1 MLQRFFRT
9 LAAPLLL
16 LVLLHGGP
24 SAIAAGG
31 DGKGQNPIQTQIQSQ
46 GQNQIQSTLT
56 PAANAAIAL
65 GQQPMVA
72 APTVPSTDA
81 VIPAPLPQPLP
92 TLPDST
98 VIGAKPVVFGSQIF
112 SGRFANQ
119 GLSGFNPDYQIASG
133 DRITL
138 RMWGALNY
146 EAVQVVDAQGNIF
159 VPSAGPIYVRGVR
172 NQELNQRVDEQIK
185 RTFKANVGVY
195 ATLESAQ
202 PVRVFVTG
210 YVRAPGLYGGL
221 SSDSVLGFLDRAG
234 GIDPDRGSYLDVE
247 VLRGGKL
254 RAKFNLYHFLLDG
267 QLDRLQFQ
275 DGDTVVVR
283 PRQYAVTVQGEAQN
297 TYLFELSAP
306 ELPAADLVKLA
317 QPKPTATHVSIVRN
331 TGVELKSEYHP
342 LAQLAGVHVRSGDLV
357 TFTADKYPTTL
368 LVRIEGAQLGER
380 ALVMPNGARLKDLVA
395 RLNPSPEADLTGLQ
409 LYRKSVQERQ
419 KRSLDLSL
427 RNLETAAL
435 TARSATAE
443 EAALRRQEADLM
455 LSFVAKAQQVQPLGQ
470 VVLTSKEQADQM
482 LLEDGDVVVIPE
494 KQNTVLLSGEVLFPN
509 ALVFKPG
516 ASVADYVAMAG
527 GYTQS
532 ADTSKQIVLH
542 PNGTV
547 ADAEASPRPG
557 DEIMIL
563 PKIDSK
569 NIEVTRGITQILYQI
584 AIAAKVAFGL

>member
-1 MLQRFFRT
+1 MLQRFLRT
-9 LAAPLLL
+9 LATSLLL
-16 LVLLHGGP
+16 LMAGMTAH
-24 SAIAAGG
+24 AADALGEN
-31 DGKGQNPIQTQIQSQ
+31 KGQGLGLGTVQGLSSVQPVSQPSGPTQAS
-46 GQNQIQSTLT
+46 LVAT
-56 PAANAAIAL
+56 PEAA
-65 GQQPMVA
+65 M
-72 APTVPSTDA
+72 
-81 VIPAPLPQPLP
+81 IPAPPPQPLP
-92 TLPDST
+92 ALPGSQT
-98 VIGAKPVVFGSQIF
+98 IGAKSVVFGSQIF
-112 SGRFANQ
+112 SGRFASQ
-119 GLSGFNPDYQIASG
+119 GFSGFNPDYQVASG

-159 VPSAGPIYVRGVR
+159 VPNAGPIQVRGVR
-172 NQELNQRVDEQIK
+172 NDELNQRVDEQVK

-202 PVRVFVTG
+202 PVKVFVTG

-234 GIDPDRGSYLDVE
+234 GIDPDRGSYLNVE
-247 VLRGGKL
+247 VLRGGKP
-254 RAKFNLYHFLLDG
+254 RAVVNLYQFLLDG
-267 QLDRLQFQ
+267 KLERLQFH

-297 TYLFELSAP
+297 TYLFEQS
-306 ELPAADLVKLA
+306 AADVPALELVRLA
-317 QPKPTATHVSIVRN
+317 QPKPTATHVSVVRN
-331 TGVELKSEYHP
+331 TGVELKSEYYP
-342 LAQLAGVHVRSGDLV
+342 LAQLGGVMVHNGDLV

-395 RLNPSPEADLTGLQ
+395 RLNPSPEANLAGLQ
-409 LYRKSVQERQ
+409 LFRKSVQERQ

-435 TARSATAE
+435 TARSATSE
-443 EAALRRQEADLM
+443 EAALRKQEADLM

-482 LLEDGDVVVIPE
+482 LLEDGDVVVVPE

-509 ALVFKPG
+509 ALVYKPG
-516 ASVADYVAMAG
+516 ASVGDYVAMAG

-532 ADTSKQIVLH
+532 ADTSKEIVLH

-547 ADAEASPRPG
+547 AEAGTSPQPG
-557 DEIMIL
+557 DEVMIL